1 MTQTSANNK
10 RIAKNTLMLYVR
22 MLFGMIVSFYTSRV
36 VLATLGITDFG
47 INNVVGGVAAM
58 FSFLNASLSGAT
70 SRFLTIEL
78 GRNDLRK
85 LKETFAAAFTIHLVL
100 AIFLF
105 ILCETVGLWLLEY
118 KLVIPENRMNA
129 ARVLFQLSTIS
140 SMVGITQV
148 PFSACLISHEKMDV
162 FAYLGVG
169 DLLLK
174 LLIVYAIVITPFDR
188 LITYGIL
195 LFCVSLFMLTI
206 YRWYAIK
213 HFEECSMRLSFR
225 KELMIPMLKFSGWDL
240 FGNMSVM
247 LRGQGVNILQN
258 MFWGPAVNA
267 ATGVANQ
274 IMGAILGFSNNFIT
288 AIRPQ
293 LVKLYA
299 QNNIPEMQKLA
310 ERSSRF
316 SFFLLFFISLP
327 CFIELPF
334 VLDIWLKKVPDFAV
348 DFARWSIIFNWNVT
362 MFLPLMHI
370 IHATGKMKRISLING
385 SLYILVIPITY
396 LAYINK
402 AANPTFPFV
411 INALAVLIGS
421 MSNLYSVKLYI
432 PSFKVV
438 HYLIHAPLRGFFVAF
453 VGAVLP
459 IVSHYIFGFG
469 WIGFFV
475 TCIVSVLSLTLAIL
489 YIGLNNHERGVVVTA
504 VLSKL
509 HIIK

>member
-1 MTQTSANNK
+1 
-10 RIAKNTLMLYVR
+10 
-22 MLFGMIVSFYTSRV
+22 MLFRS
-36 VLATLGITDFG
+36 
-47 INNVVGGVAAM
+47 
-58 FSFLNASLSGAT
+58 
-70 SRFLTIEL
+70 
-78 GRNDLRK
+78 
-85 LKETFAAAFTIHLVL
+85 
-100 AIFLF
+100 
-105 ILCETVGLWLLEY
+105 
-118 KLVIPENRMNA
+118 
-129 ARVLFQLSTIS
+129 
-140 SMVGITQV
+140 
-148 PFSACLISHEKMDV
+148 
-162 FAYLGVG
+162 
-169 DLLLK
+169 
-174 LLIVYAIVITPFDR
+174 
-188 LITYGIL
+188 
-195 LFCVSLFMLTI
+195 
-206 YRWYAIK
+206 
-213 HFEECSMRLSFR
+213 
-225 KELMIPMLKFSGWDL
+225 SGWDL

-489 YIGLNNHERGVVVTA
+489 YIGLNNHERGVVVDRKS
-504 VLSKL
+504 VV
-509 HIIK
+509 